1 MTEAVRFW
9 AVIPAAGTG
18 SRMLA
23 DLPKQYL
30 SINGRH
36 IIEYSLDTFCN
47 HPAITGVVVAIAA
60 GDKLWPDLPS
70 SRNPKISTVAG
81 GEVRCQSV
89 LNCLHAL
96 AARAGP
102 EDWVLV
108 HDAARPCIQGEDID
122 QLLSSL
128 RDHPVGGLLALPVR
142 DTMKRADLG
151 QGDGQ
156 HVRETVNRQ
165 GLWHA
170 LTPQMFRLERLTRA
184 LEQAIGQGQ
193 LVTDE
198 SQAMELAG
206 FRPKLVEGRAENI
219 KITRPS
225 DLRLAKLYLS

>member
-18 SRMLA
+18 TRMLV

-30 SINGRH
+30 TLNGRH
-36 IIEYSLDTFCN
+36 IIEYSLDIFCA
-47 HPAITGVVVAIAA
+47 HPAIAGVVVAIAA
-60 GDKLWPDLPS
+60 GDKLWPEMPC
-70 SRNPKISTVAG
+70 SRNPKITIAAG
-81 GEVRCQSV
+81 GAVRCQSV

-96 AARAGP
+96 SALADA

-108 HDAARPCIQGEDID
+108 HDAARPCIRGEDID
-122 QLLSSL
+122 QLITEL

-142 DTMKRADLG
+142 DTMKRADLDE
-151 QGDGQ
+151 GDGR

-170 LTPQMFRLERLTRA
+170 LTPQMFRLGGLRRA
-184 LEQAIGQGQ
+184 LEQAIVQGQ

-206 FRPKLVEGRAENI
+206 HRPKLVEGRAENI

-225 DLRLAKLYLS
+225 DLQLAKLYLS